1 MLYPPLGYLKISE
14 KLDQRGRLALAWVE
28 RSQDVGGPY
37 RESAPDLEVGERSE
51 GEDATQK
58 KLKIPERILVFI

>member
-1 MLYPPLGYLKISE
+1 M
-14 KLDQRGRLALAWVE
+14 AWVE

-51 GEDATQK
+51 REDATQK